1 MDSIKEAFQKVKKDI
16 NSLNQEISSLK
27 INLKEVNEKITKT
40 LEIIKKLSDKEEKL
54 PKYTPELH
62 LESTTQRQT
71 IPAQQANSP
80 TRNTPLEALN
90 SQNLA
95 ISTGN
100 VGVPTDRQTDRQ
112 TDRHITNDNIKEE
125 NSIQNAVEILNSLDN
140 IKKEIRLKFK
150 RLTEQEILVFS
161 QLYQLDE
168 EVGYS
173 DYKTLSNR
181 LNLSESSIRDYIG
194 RLIKKGIPVEKHKI
208 KNKNVQLSISENLK
222 KIATLSTILRLREL

>member
-1 MDSIKEAFQKVKKDI
+1 MDSIKEAFQKVKKDMD
-16 NSLNQEISSLK
+16 LLTHEISSLRLNIDEIK
-27 INLKEVNEKITKT
+27 QLLDKDKGKYLDFKKKSISYIPTNRQINSTHTTLSSTQNVAFNPLKG
-40 LEIIKKLSDKEEKL
+40 
-54 PKYTPELH
+54 
-62 LESTTQRQT
+62 
-71 IPAQQANSP
+71 
-80 TRNTPLEALN
+80 
-90 SQNLA
+90 QNLA

-100 VGVPTDRQTDRQ
+100 RGVPTDKQTNRQTN
-112 TDRHITNDNIKEE
+112 RHMQNDGIKEE
-125 NSIQNAVEILNSLDN
+125 NTIENAVEILNSLDN

-173 DYKTLSNR
+173 DYKTLSKR

>member
-1 MDSIKEAFQKVKKDI
+1 MDSIKEAFQKVKQDMD
-16 NSLNQEISSLK
+16 LLTHEISSLRLNIDEIK
-27 INLKEVNEKITKT
+27 QLLDKDKDKYLDFKKKSVSYIPTNRQINSTHTTLSSTQNVAFNPLKG
-40 LEIIKKLSDKEEKL
+40 
-54 PKYTPELH
+54 
-62 LESTTQRQT
+62 
-71 IPAQQANSP
+71 
-80 TRNTPLEALN
+80 
-90 SQNLA
+90 QNLV

-100 VGVPTDRQTDRQ
+100 GGVPTDKQTNRQTN
-112 TDRHITNDNIKEE
+112 RHMQNDGTKEE
-125 NSIQNAVEILNSLDN
+125 NTIENAVEILNSLDN

-168 EVGYS
+168 EIGYS
-173 DYKTLSNR
+173 DYKTLSKR

-208 KNKNVQLSISENLK
+208 KNKNIQLSISENLK

>member
-1 MDSIKEAFQKVKKDI
+1 MESIKEAFQKVKKDMD
-16 NSLNQEISSLK
+16 LLTHEISSLRLNIDEIK
-27 INLKEVNEKITKT
+27 QLLDKDKDKYLDFKKKSVSYIPTNRQINSTHTTLSSTQNVAFNSLKG
-40 LEIIKKLSDKEEKL
+40 
-54 PKYTPELH
+54 
-62 LESTTQRQT
+62 
-71 IPAQQANSP
+71 
-80 TRNTPLEALN
+80 
-90 SQNLA
+90 QNLA

-100 VGVPTDRQTDRQ
+100 GGVPTDKQTDKQ
-112 TDRHITNDNIKEE
+112 TNRHTQNDNIKEE
-125 NSIQNAVEILNSLDN
+125 NTIENAVEILNSLDN

-173 DYKTLSNR
+173 DYKTLSKR